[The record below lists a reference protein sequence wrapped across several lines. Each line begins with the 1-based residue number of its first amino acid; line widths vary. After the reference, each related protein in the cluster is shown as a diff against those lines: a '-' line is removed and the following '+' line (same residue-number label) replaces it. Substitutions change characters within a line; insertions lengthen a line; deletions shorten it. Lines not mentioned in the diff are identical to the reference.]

1 MNGRQQADALGFH
14 LMGIALTWYMSLENE
29 VKQDWAATQ
38 VVFLQRFRVS
48 QQALWRAER
57 DLYQCQQLPGQSIAV
72 FTAVVLNTARR
83 LQLTEMQKVC
93 IIMGGLHASVLPFVE
108 QSQPQTIQ
116 ELLQCPAA
124 LSAMAAPTRADV
136 SQNQIATVAAAIEER
151 IVAQLQTNER
161 HRIHD
166 RSPCRS
172 YRMF

>member
-1 MNGRQQADALGFH
+1 MLHVIGKRSKAGLGSDTS
-14 LMGIALTWYMSLENE
+14 G
-29 VKQDWAATQ
+29 VPAAVQ
-38 VVFLQRFRVS
+38 SVPAGVVES
-48 QQALWRAER
+48 RAGP
-57 DLYQCQQLPGQSIAV
+57 LPMPATTS
-72 FTAVVLNTARR
+72 TARR

-93 IIMGGLHASVLPFVE
+93 IIMGGLHASVSPFVE

-124 LSAMAAPTRADV
+124 LSAMAAPARADV
-136 SQNQIATVAAAIEER
+136 SQNQIATVAPAIEER

-166 RSPCRS
+166 RSPRRS